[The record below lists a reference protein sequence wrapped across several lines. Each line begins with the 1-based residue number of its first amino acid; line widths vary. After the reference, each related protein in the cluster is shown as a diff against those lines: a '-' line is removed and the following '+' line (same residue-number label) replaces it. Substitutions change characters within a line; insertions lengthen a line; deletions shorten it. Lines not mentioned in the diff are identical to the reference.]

1 MDYEEYRRQYFQ
13 DPPPRERFE
22 TQGLIGANLYYEDYT
37 AALDFI
43 TQIFGEPVYQ
53 EDADTRGW
61 RLGRSWLTLF
71 PSQGGNP
78 SNVEVPIYLQS
89 AGELDRLYA
98 AFIAAGAIGDEPQNT
113 LMYEPVRFAIL
124 TDPFGV
130 DWNLVAPL

>member
-89 AGELDRLYA
+89 AGELDRLYT
-98 AFIAAGAIGDEPQNT
+98 AFIAAGATGDEPQNT
-113 LMYEPVRFAIL
+113 LMYEPVRMAIL

-130 DWNLVAPL
+130 AWDLVAPL